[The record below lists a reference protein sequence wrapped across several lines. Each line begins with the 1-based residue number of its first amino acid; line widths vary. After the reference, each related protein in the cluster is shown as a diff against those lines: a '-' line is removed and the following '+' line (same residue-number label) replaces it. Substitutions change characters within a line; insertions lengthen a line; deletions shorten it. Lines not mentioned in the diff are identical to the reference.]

1 MVGRARDSLTRD
13 LSPGFREFYFARCRH
28 SFSLRRAFVN
38 FGAMKKQAGIPTF
51 NLRGRGKEM
60 FEIAK
65 VSEHVLSHINKPHRD
80 ENYILFF
87 QERGV
92 SRVVVDFQEVEAKGG
107 AALCILPGQVHHGAY
122 AKNAVFWF
130 IAVDADWIHHS
141 FRSVLMESAVR
152 NRPIAVA
159 PSQVSLFQESFALL
173 QRLDARWQQDP
184 RLEPTLRSM
193 LDVCLNLFSSA
204 IQQNLDLEAR
214 HHARPALITEQF
226 RKLVLANFRVM
237 KSPAQYASSLHISP
251 AYLNEVVKETTGYPV
266 SHWIHHE
273 IILEA
278 KRTLFYTGQSVKEIA
293 FKLGYTDPG
302 YFNRLFRKMT
312 GQTPRQ
318 FRQKIKLP

>member
-1 MVGRARDSLTRD
+1 MDSVNFI
-13 LSPGFREFYFARCRH
+13 SPDDGI
-28 SFSLRRAFVN
+28 SFLYGQTFVN
-38 FGAMKKQAGIPTF
+38 FDAMKKRSGIPTF

-65 VSEHVLSHINKPHRD
+65 VSDPLLLQNNKPHRD
-80 ENYILFF
+80 ENYILIF

-92 SRVVVDFQEVEAKGG
+92 SRVMIDFREVEAKGC
-107 AALCILPGQVHHGAY
+107 AALCILPGQVHHGVY
-122 AKNAVFWF
+122 VKNAVFWF

-152 NRPIAVA
+152 NRPIAVE
-159 PSQVSLFQESFALL
+159 PSQVSFFQESFGLL

-204 IQQNLDLEAR
+204 IQQNLDLQAR
-214 HHARPALITEQF
+214 HHSRPALITEQF

-278 KRTLFYTGQSVKEIA
+278 KRTLFYTTQSVKEIA
-293 FKLGYTDPG
+293 FKLGYADPG

-312 GQTPRQ
+312 GQTPLQ

>member
-1 MVGRARDSLTRD
+1 LSYEYLEFILLDSSIPFLYGGT
-13 LSPGFREFYFARCRH
+13 FIT
-28 SFSLRRAFVN
+28 
-38 FGAMKKQAGIPTF
+38 FGVMKKRAGIPTF

-65 VSEHVLSHINKPHRD
+65 VSEHLLSHINKPHRD

-87 QERGV
+87 QERGL
-92 SRVVVDFQEVEAKGG
+92 SRVVVDFQEVEAKGC

-152 NRPIAVA
+152 NRPIAVE
-159 PSQVSLFQESFALL
+159 PSQVSFFQESFVLL

-184 RLEPTLRSM
+184 SVEPTLRSM

-214 HHARPALITEQF
+214 HHSRPALITEQF

-251 AYLNEVVKETTGYPV
+251 AYLNEVVKENTGYPV
-266 SHWIHHE
+266 SYWIHHE

-278 KRTLFYTGQSVKEIA
+278 KRTLFYTAQSVKEIA

-312 GQTPRQ
+312 GQTPLQ

>member
-1 MVGRARDSLTRD
+1 
-13 LSPGFREFYFARCRH
+13 
-28 SFSLRRAFVN
+28 
-38 FGAMKKQAGIPTF
+38 MKKRSGIPTF

-65 VSEHVLSHINKPHRD
+65 VSDPLLLQNNKPHRD
-80 ENYILFF
+80 ENYILIF

-92 SRVVVDFQEVEAKGG
+92 SRVMIDFREVEAKGC
-107 AALCILPGQVHHGAY
+107 AALCILPGQVHHGIY
-122 AKNAVFWF
+122 VKNSVFWF

-152 NRPIAVA
+152 NRPIAIE
-159 PSQVSLFQESFALL
+159 PSQIPFFQESFGLL

-184 RLEPTLRSM
+184 GLEPTLRSM

-204 IQQNLDLEAR
+204 IQQNLDLQAR
-214 HHARPALITEQF
+214 HHSRPALITEQF

-251 AYLNEVVKETTGYPV
+251 AYLNEVVKETTGHPV

-278 KRTLFYTGQSVKEIA
+278 KRTLFYTAQSVKEIA

-312 GQTPRQ
+312 GQTPLQ
-318 FRQKIKLP
+318 FRQKITLP